1 MRDAMASAQ
10 EQAAAVI
17 DAHRHAIDELHQKLA
32 AAPGVDKA
40 RLQQAVDK
48 LKAAFHAFSDDA
60 QGCMN

>member
-1 MRDAMASAQ
+1 MASTR
-10 EQAAAVI
+10 EQAAADI
-17 DAHRHAIDELHQKLA
+17 DAHGRTIDELHHKLA
-32 AAPGVDKA
+32 AAAGVDKA